1 MSGAGCARTLVCMIA
16 VVGVG
21 AIGGVCAAHLVAA
34 GREVTCCV
42 RRRFDE
48 LVVETP
54 DARLVSKPRV
64 ETDPA
69 RVGPARW
76 ILFATKAHQTG
87 GAAVWLEALMG
98 ENTRVAVLQNGV
110 EHVTRLA
117 SWVDAQRV
125 VPVVI
130 ACPSTATAPGRIAL
144 RRPAQLTV
152 PDDAAAQAFAALFEG
167 TAVAVQTTNDWGTA
181 AWRKLCLNVTGGALA
196 ALAGVPLSEV
206 RHPRRADLAHA
217 LAHECAAVARAEGAD
232 VPDAF
237 AEKVAQGAVT
247 SPSGGSPSTLTDR
260 RNRRPLE
267 ADARNGAVV
276 RIGARHG
283 IDVPVNTLAT
293 ELMQKAHRDPEV
305 DLLSDLIEVLGR

>member
-1 MSGAGCARTLVCMIA
+1 MIA

-21 AIGGVCAAHLVAA
+21 AIGGVCAAQLVAA

-48 LVVETP
+48 LVLEAP
-54 DARLVSKPRV
+54 DGRLASKPRV

-69 RVGPARW
+69 QVSAARW
-76 ILFATKAHQTG
+76 ILFATKAHQTA

-98 ENTRVAVLQNGV
+98 EETRVAVLQNGV
-110 EHVTRLA
+110 EHASRLA
-117 SWVDAQRV
+117 PWVDVQRV
-125 VPVVI
+125 VPVVV
-130 ACPSTATAPGRIAL
+130 ACPSTATAPGCIAQ

-152 PDDAAAQAFAALFEG
+152 PADPAGQAFAALFEG
-167 TAVAVQTTNDWGTA
+167 TAVAVHTTDDWGTA
-181 AWRKLCLNVTGGALA
+181 AWRKLCLNVTGGAIA

-217 LAHECAAVARAEGAD
+217 LAQECAAVARAEGAD

-237 AEKVAQGAVT
+237 AEKVAVGAVT

-260 RNRRPLE
+260 RNGRPLE
-267 ADARNGAVV
+267 FDARNGAVV
-276 RIGARHG
+276 RIGACHG
-283 IDVPVNTLAT
+283 IDAPVNARAT
-293 ELMQKAHRDPEV
+293 ALMAEAHRDPET
-305 DLLSDLIEVLGR
+305 DLLLALAEVLGR